1 MPTLTWSD
9 ALALQQPQ
17 MDNTHQEFVDLL
29 AAAEA
34 VLDGEPAVLLQ
45 RFQELLDHT
54 VEHFGQEDRW
64 MAATGFATENCHSFQ
79 HAAVL
84 QVMRNVVAL
93 AQVEGDFGPLK
104 QAVAELAQWFPTHAS
119 SMDAGLAFH
128 MEQVGFDPATG
139 QCREA
144 VAEGSMTGCGS
155 TTCND

>member
-1 MPTLTWSD
+1 MPTLIWSD

-17 MDNTHQEFVDLL
+17 MDVTHQEFVDLL

-34 VLDGEPAVLLQ
+34 ALDDAPATLLQ

-54 VEHFGQEDRW
+54 VEHFAQEDRW
-64 MAATGFATENCHSFQ
+64 MASTGFSTENCHTFQ

-119 SMDAGLAFH
+119 TMDAGLAFH

-139 QCREA
+139 LAREP
-144 VAEGSMTGCGS
+144 VAEGTMTGCGS

>member
-9 ALALQQPQ
+9 ALSLQQPQ
-17 MDNTHQEFVDLL
+17 MDTTHQEFVDLL

-34 VLDGEPAVLLQ
+34 ALDAEPAVLLQ
-45 RFQELLDHT
+45 AFQALLEHT
-54 VEHFGQEDRW
+54 VEHFAQEDRW
-64 MAATGFATENCHSFQ
+64 MAATGFSVENCHTFQ

-128 MEQVGFDPATG
+128 MSQVGFDPVTG

-144 VAEGSMTGCGS
+144 VAEGALTGCGS
-155 TTCND
+155 TSCYD